1 MSSTSFLGMCAT
13 HGETVAVGGSDATVE
28 RVEFEFEGERLDEE
42 EEAEEDDSEE
52 DDDVNEEVDDSRD
65 DDDDDGDGDDEEEE
79 EVVEDASGGA
89 DVDCE
94 ADVIGDVVSAF
105 VESEAWAIEAAR
117 IILV

>member
-1 MSSTSFLGMCAT
+1 MCAT
-13 HGETVAVGGSDATVE
+13 HGETVAVGGSEATVE

-52 DDDVNEEVDDSRD
+52 ADDVNEEVDDSKD
-65 DDDDDGDGDDEEEE
+65 DDDDDGDGDDEEE
-79 EVVEDASGGA
+79 VVEAASGGA